1 MNKRTFTGLL
11 AAFTLVAINTG
22 CNKEDDEAPVI
33 QELSING
40 MAVGTEMDIYAGDV
54 LEISFRVTD
63 NEALNQVK
71 IDIHANDDG
80 HSHDG
85 HDHGGEGAFG
95 NWETLEIID
104 VSGTEETITRNI
116 TVPQTIIGEWHFGV
130 LALDETGNE
139 ADEVFTDLDIDNE
152 FIPHIHVD
160 AINGADVPDELDADE
175 GDVLTFEGEITDSD
189 GLAHVEFEIKDED
202 GNTLTSVEY
211 DPAGA
216 VEWDMSAAS
225 ITVPAI
231 PDGHGELHIHAEDTE
246 GFEYEWELE
255 LHQD

>member
-1 MNKRTFTGLL
+1 MNKRTITGLL
-11 AAFTLVAINTG
+11 AACTLVALSTG
-22 CNKEDDEAPVI
+22 CNKDDDEAPVI
-33 QELSING
+33 QEITING
-40 MAVGTEMDIYAGDV
+40 SSIGTEMEVEAGDV
-54 LEISFRVTD
+54 LAVSIRVSD

-71 IDIHANDDG
+71 IDIHANADG

-85 HDHGGEGAFG
+85 HSHGGGGAFG
-95 NWETLEIID
+95 SWETLEIID

-116 TVPQTIIGEWHFGV
+116 TIPQTILGEWHFGV

-152 FIPHIHVD
+152 YIPHIHID
-160 AINGADVPDELDADE
+160 AINGDDVGDELDADE
-175 GDVLTFEGEITDSD
+175 GDVLSFEGEITDPD

-202 GNTLTSVEY
+202 GNTLASVDY

-225 ITVPAI
+225 ITVPAL
-231 PDGHGELHIHAEDTE
+231 PDEHGELHIHAEDTQ
-246 GFEYEWELE
+246 GFEYEWEVE
-255 LHQD
+255 LHQH